1 MEPELCKPGNN
12 MNEQSPSTFNLTS
25 IIRQF
30 SLQGTA
36 AGISPHG
43 SGHIHDTY
51 RVKNADPGQ
60 PDYLLQRINHHV
72 FKNVPA
78 LMENMK
84 RVTAYLR
91 GKVAAQPGGQ
101 PDKEVLTLVPT
112 TAGQDY
118 YQDEAG
124 NYWRVFLFLE
134 DTRCYDL
141 VETPE
146 QAQEG
151 GKAFGH
157 FQALLAD
164 FPVDQLHDTIPDF
177 HNIVSRLQLFREAL
191 ERDPRGRVKE
201 VTSEIAA
208 IEDRAELMSM
218 IYQLGQA
225 GKLPLRITHNDTKF
239 NNVLL
244 DEHNRAQCVIDL
256 DTVMPGYVAYDFGDA
271 IRTTV
276 NTAAEDEAD
285 TDKIQVNMDLFR
297 GFTTGFLAETRG
309 LLSDAEIDSL
319 AMGVL
324 LLPYIMAV
332 RFLTD
337 YIDGDH
343 YYKIHFPGHNL
354 QRARAQLTLVA
365 RLEQEYEKIE
375 QTIRQAARA
384 GQEPQPA
391 SLTRAGA

>member
-1 MEPELCKPGNN
+1 
-12 MNEQSPSTFNLTS
+12 MNEQSPSTFDLPR
-25 IIRQF
+25 IIRHF
-30 SLQGTA
+30 SIQGEA
-36 AGISPHG
+36 AGISAHG
-43 SGHIHDTY
+43 SGHIHDTF
-51 RVKNADPGQ
+51 RVKNAVAGQ

-91 GKVAAQPGGQ
+91 EKVASQPGGQ
-101 PDKEVLTLVPT
+101 PDKEVLTLIPT
-112 TAGQDY
+112 LSGQDY
-118 YQDEAG
+118 YPDEAG
-124 NYWRVFLFLE
+124 NYWRVFLFLD

-141 VETPE
+141 VETPA
-146 QAQEG
+146 QAREG
-151 GKAFGH
+151 GIAFGH

-164 FPVDQLHDTIPDF
+164 FPVDQLHDTIPNF
-177 HNIVSRLQLFREAL
+177 HNIVSRLQLFHEAL
-191 ERDPRGRVKE
+191 ERDPRGRAKE

-208 IEDRAELMSM
+208 IEDRAALMSM
-218 IYQLGQA
+218 IYHLGQA

-244 DEHNRAQCVIDL
+244 DLNNQAQCVIDL

-276 NTAAEDEAD
+276 NTAAEDEPD
-285 TDKIQVNMDLFR
+285 TEKIQVNMDLFH
-297 GFTTGFLAETRG
+297 GFTDGFLSETRD
-309 LLSDAEIDSL
+309 LLTEAEIDSL

-337 YIDGDH
+337 FIDGDH
-343 YYKIHFPGHNL
+343 YYKIHFPVHNL

-375 QTIRQAARA
+375 QIIRQAARA
-384 GQEPQPA
+384 GQESQAA
-391 SLTRAGA
+391 SLTSLVAGQAQNK